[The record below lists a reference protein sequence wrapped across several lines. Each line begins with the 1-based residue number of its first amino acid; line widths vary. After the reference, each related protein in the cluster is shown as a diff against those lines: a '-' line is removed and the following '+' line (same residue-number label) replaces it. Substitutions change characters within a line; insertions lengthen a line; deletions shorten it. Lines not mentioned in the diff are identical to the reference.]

1 MENFLDFIK
10 GDIES
15 KTTFLDSQPV
25 NTKTNIKKFNE
36 NVDTILEKYNSYK
49 TSVKKY
55 LDIKSET
62 LCVPKENRNLDELER
77 EVNDARYVLTILNPV
92 NTFFEKL
99 GFDKIL
105 YKLNH
110 YSEYN
115 FKSLNE
121 IIEKFVS
128 KFEEAGIKL
137 TKDDFSYTCYVYE
150 YMSTFIDLRSTK
162 SENYDALE
170 AIFEKIYW
178 VNPEIINHIELCFRM
193 LSFKYE
199 KEFNN
204 YIQSLQKHLLA
215 KNMLS
220 SREDAVRKYEELYN
234 KLKNAKKE
242 DISDIISLCKSGT
255 IDMTKYFED
264 SKTRMTTFEN
274 LVINPDLLNNPKDK
288 EKFYDTLE
296 KLKVNV
302 LEYESYL
309 NFIPLIKDFKSEY
322 EKKLEFDAK
331 ELDKTLK
338 TLENEIINKEN
349 KLDKINKKILG
360 KRLPLFE
367 TSDADIKQLKLDSM
381 VLANELYEAYKNYEN
396 EYFRIKVLT
405 NINKFSSVK
414 DLLNLYYSFDYF
426 KKGAIKKVF
435 SITEFD
441 ELNNYSD
448 KIDEFAINP
457 NNIIVNVIDL
467 FRDEDVSKVIS
478 NKYRLNNINLDE
490 TSLAKDELNALV
502 EKIDFILRIDTI
514 ENSNLDVH
522 KLWFISEVA
531 KIDRA

>member
-15 KTTFLDSQPV
+15 KTTFLDSQPA

-36 NVDTILEKYNSYK
+36 NVDAILEKYNGYK

-55 LDIKSET
+55 LDIKSES
-62 LCVPKENRNLDELER
+62 LCIKKENNNLDELEN
-77 EVNDARYVLTILNPV
+77 ELKNIRYVLSILNPV

-105 YKLNH
+105 YKMNH

-128 KFEEAGIKL
+128 KFEQAGIKL
-137 TKDDFSYTCYVYE
+137 SKDDFNYTCYVYE
-150 YMSTFIDLRSTK
+150 YMSTFIDLRSAK

-199 KEFNN
+199 KDFNN
-204 YIQSLQKHLLA
+204 YIQGLQKQLLT

-220 SREDAVRKYEELYN
+220 SREDALRKYEELYN
-234 KLKNAKKE
+234 KLKSAKKE
-242 DISDIISLCKSGT
+242 DICDIIDLCKSGS
-255 IDMTKYFED
+255 IDMTKYFID
-264 SKTRMTTFEN
+264 SKTRLSIFES
-274 LVINPDLLNNPKDK
+274 LVINKDILNDPKDK
-288 EKFYDTLE
+288 EKFYDTIE

-322 EKKLEFDAK
+322 EKKLEFDPK

-338 TLENEIINKEN
+338 TLENDIVNKEN
-349 KLDKINKKILG
+349 KLDKINKRIFG
-360 KRLPLFE
+360 KKLPIFE
-367 TSDADIKQLKLDSM
+367 ASDADIKQLKLDSM
-381 VLANELYEAYKNYEN
+381 VLANELYESYKNYEN
-396 EYFRIKVLT
+396 EYFKVKVLT

-426 KKGAIKKVF
+426 KKIAIKKVF
-435 SITEFD
+435 SISEFD

-467 FRDEDVSKVIS
+467 FRDEEVSKVIS
-478 NKYRLNNINLDE
+478 NKYRLNNINLNE
-490 TSLAKDELNALV
+490 TNLAKDELNALV
-502 EKIDFILRIDTI
+502 EKIDFALRVETI
-514 ENSNLDVH
+514 ENSNLDVN

-531 KIDRA
+531 KIDRV

>member
-36 NVDTILEKYNSYK
+36 NVDVILEKYNSYK

-105 YKLNH
+105 YKMNH

-121 IIEKFVS
+121 IIEMFVS

-170 AIFEKIYW
+170 EIFEKIYW

-204 YIQSLQKHLLA
+204 YIQSLQKQLLA

-274 LVINPDLLNNPKDK
+274 LVINLDLLII
-288 EKFYDTLE
+288 
-296 KLKVNV
+296 LK
-302 LEYESYL
+302 
-309 NFIPLIKDFKSEY
+309 
-322 EKKLEFDAK
+322 
-331 ELDKTLK
+331 
-338 TLENEIINKEN
+338 
-349 KLDKINKKILG
+349 
-360 KRLPLFE
+360 
-367 TSDADIKQLKLDSM
+367 
-381 VLANELYEAYKNYEN
+381 
-396 EYFRIKVLT
+396 
-405 NINKFSSVK
+405 
-414 DLLNLYYSFDYF
+414 
-426 KKGAIKKVF
+426 IKKNF
-435 SITEFD
+435 MIH
-441 ELNNYSD
+441 L
-448 KIDEFAINP
+448 K
-457 NNIIVNVIDL
+457 
-467 FRDEDVSKVIS
+467 
-478 NKYRLNNINLDE
+478 NL
-490 TSLAKDELNALV
+490 K
-502 EKIDFILRIDTI
+502 
-514 ENSNLDVH
+514 
-522 KLWFISEVA
+522 
-531 KIDRA
+531 